1 MTDMPP
7 LRGLSPH
14 AWGWRP
20 ARNLIEGD
28 LWVRAAATS
37 TVSHGMG
44 GAGGGAPQH
53 GCAEHTGQALSM
65 LRSDSSTSLRCRA
78 LMCCLWCL

>member
-14 AWGWRP
+14 AWGCPP

-44 GAGGGAPQH
+44 GAGGEAPQH
-53 GCAEHTGQALSM
+53 GCAEHTGPPCRCCALTARPASGAG
-65 LRSDSSTSLRCRA
+65 R
-78 LMCCLWCL
+78 